1 MNLCKRICAL
11 LLALTLLVA
20 LPLPAHAA
28 QESNDQLV
36 RKLINYFEYYD
47 ADAALDYQLILAE
60 MAKNDPALSA
70 TWQDILDFWIYLNHD
85 MEVQPKV
92 VPEDLPT
99 DDSLCIVVM
108 GYQLKSDGSMRDE
121 LYERLKVALAFAE
134 QYPNS
139 YLLVTGGGT
148 ASENEKVTEASE
160 MAKYLI
166 RKGIAKDRVIVED
179 DAKST
184 IQNAI
189 YGCKILY
196 RDYPQV
202 KSMAVIT
209 SDYHIYRS
217 CLYMNTQAALDAYE
231 LGVEPIR
238 VIANGTCRINP
249 NGSKDIPRQAE
260 GVSMLAE
267 VDVEDMGKPYLS
279 QLERISVS
287 GKTFYK
293 EGEELELTVTAHYS
307 SGYTLDVTANATYS
321 GFDFGKSGSQTVT
334 VNYVNDERL
343 YTAQLEIQLQLPI
356 PMVTQP
362 EPETEAPTEA
372 TEPAPVVE
380 DEPETTSPNLILAV
394 ILLVVALL
402 ILILLQKRRK
412 NKRRRPRPE
421 IHLD

>member
-1 MNLCKRICAL
+1 MTLCKRICAL
-11 LLALTLLVA
+11 FLALTLLIS
-20 LPLPAHAA
+20 LPFPAQAA
-28 QESNDQLV
+28 QESNEELV
-36 RKLINYFEYYD
+36 RKLINYFEYYQG
-47 ADAALDYQLILAE
+47 DAALDYALILAE

-70 TWQDILDFWIYLNHD
+70 TWQDILDFWLYLNED

-108 GYQLKSDGSMRDE
+108 GYYLKPDGSMRDE
-121 LYERLKVALAFAE
+121 LYERLKVTLAFAE

-139 YLLVTGGGT
+139 YVLVTGGGT
-148 ASENEKVTEASE
+148 AAENNKVTEASE

-166 RKGIAKDRVIVED
+166 RKGIAKERVIVED

-184 IQNAI
+184 IQNAT

-202 KSMAVIT
+202 KSMAVVT

-249 NGSKDIPRQAE
+249 KASKDVPRQAE
-260 GVSMLAE
+260 GVSMLAD
-267 VDVEDMGKPYLS
+267 VDVEDMDKPSLS

-287 GKTFYK
+287 GKTFYR

-307 SGYTLDVTANATYS
+307 TGYTRDVTANATYS

-334 VNYVNDERL
+334 VNYVDNGTL
-343 YTAQLEIQLQLPI
+343 YTAQLDIELQLPI

-362 EPETEAPTEA
+362 VTEPPTEA
-372 TEPAPVVE
+372 TEPEPVVE
-380 DEPETTSPNLILAV
+380 EETTVPFTGAIIAAV
-394 ILLVVALL
+394 CLVVALFLL
-402 ILILLQKRRK
+402 IILQKRRK
-412 NKRRRPRPE
+412 SKRRRPRPE
-421 IHLD
+421 IHLE